1 MSFAELVDKMV
12 ECALLANA
20 DRNMS
25 VFSYDSTILQK
36 FSGGQKGG
44 LKSGV
49 K

>member
-1 MSFAELVDKMV
+1 MV

-20 DRNMS
+20 DRNQS

-36 FSGGQKGG
+36 FTSGQKGG
-44 LKSGV
+44 LKNRV